1 MPPPWPRLVTLTA
14 LAGSAALALGGGFSN
29 PAAQRHQATGVR
41 YEVDERAGERVH
53 LLTIA
58 SDPAFKVVPSVA
70 PSLQSL
76 AQIARDRGAIAGING
91 GYFDPAN
98 QQTNSWV
105 LINGRVAANPGKNE
119 RLMQNPALRP
129 YLNAIL
135 NRSEFR
141 VYRCKGKV
149 RYGIAPHQA
158 PIPPGCR
165 LEQALGGGPQLLPTL
180 STEREAFTATE
191 QGVVVRDAIDALGAN
206 ARTAVGLKADGQL
219 LWVMVEQKP
228 GRDRSGMTLAELGR
242 YLKGRGV
249 ISALNLDGGSSTS
262 LYFKGVSHGG
272 QHDQGGAPIQRAV
285 KSFLL
290 LVPGPSGK
298 GPSSC
303 SGVRVC

>member
-1 MPPPWPRLVTLTA
+1 MQQLWPRLLA
-14 LAGSAALALGGGFSN
+14 LATVAGCAALALGGGFVK
-29 PAAQRHQATGVR
+29 PPPPRPYAAHVS
-41 YEVDERAGERVH
+41 YEVDERSGERIH

-58 SDPAFKVVPSVA
+58 NDPALKVVPSVS
-70 PSLQSL
+70 PSLQPL
-76 AQIARDRGAIAGING
+76 APIARARGAIAGING
-91 GYFDPAN
+91 GYFDPTN

-105 LINGRVAANPGKNE
+105 LINGRVAANPGRNE
-119 RLMQNPALRP
+119 RLMQNPTLRP

-149 RYGIAPHQA
+149 QYGIAPHRA
-158 PIPPGCR
+158 PPPPACR

-180 STEREAFTATE
+180 TTEREAFTARE

-219 LWVMVEQKP
+219 LWVMVEQKT
-228 GRDRSGMTLAELGR
+228 GRERSGMTLAELGR

-249 ISALNLDGGSSTS
+249 ISALNLDGGSSS
-262 LYFKGVSHGG
+262 SIDIKGVSHGG
-272 QHDQGGAPIQRAV
+272 QRDRDGAPIQRAV

-290 LVPGPSGK
+290 LVPGP
-298 GPSSC
+298 
-303 SGVRVC
+303 

>member
-1 MPPPWPRLVTLTA
+1 VQQLRPHLVA
-14 LAGSAALALGGGFSN
+14 LATVAGFAALAMGGGFAN
-29 PAAQRHQATGVR
+29 PAANRQQATGVS
-41 YEVDERAGERVH
+41 YEVEERAGERVH

-58 SDPAFKVVPSVA
+58 NDPALKVVPSVA
-70 PSLQSL
+70 PSLQPL
-76 AQIARDRGAIAGING
+76 ARIARASGAIAGING
-91 GYFDPAN
+91 GYFDPSN

-135 NRSEFR
+135 ARSEFR

-149 RYGIAPHQA
+149 QYGIAPHRA
-158 PIPPGCR
+158 PIPPACR

-180 STEREAFTATE
+180 TTEREAFTARE
-191 QGVVVRDAIDALGAN
+191 QGAVVRDAIDALGAN

-228 GRDRSGMTLAELGR
+228 GRARSGMTLAELGR
-242 YLKGRGV
+242 YLKGRGA
-249 ISALNLDGGSSTS
+249 ISALNLDGGSSSS
-262 LYFKGVSHGG
+262 LYVRGVGHGG
-272 QHDQGGAPIQRAV
+272 QRDRGGAPIQRAV

-290 LVPGPSGK
+290 LVPGP
-298 GPSSC
+298 
-303 SGVRVC
+303 

>member
-1 MPPPWPRLVTLTA
+1 MQPPWPRLVTLTA
-14 LAGSAALALGGGFSN
+14 LAGSAALVLGGGLAN
-29 PAAQRHQATGVR
+29 PAAHRHQPTGVR

-53 LLTIA
+53 LLTIP
-58 SDPAFKVVPSVA
+58 SDRAMAIVPSVA

-76 AQIARDRGAIAGING
+76 AQIARARGAIAGING

-105 LINGRVAANPGKNE
+105 LIDGRVAANPANNT
-119 RLMQNPALRP
+119 RLLQNPALRP
-129 YLNAIL
+129 HLKAIL
-135 NRSEFR
+135 ARSEFR
-141 VYRCKGKV
+141 VYHCKGKV

-158 PIPPGCR
+158 PIPPGCT
-165 LEQALGGGPQLLPTL
+165 LVHALGGGPQLLPTL
-180 STEREAFTATE
+180 TTEREAFTARA

-228 GRDRSGMTLAELGR
+228 GRDSSGMTLGELGR

-249 ISALNLDGGSSTS
+249 SSALNLDGGSSS
-262 LYFKGVSHGG
+262 SIYVKGVSHGG
-272 QHDQGGAPIQRAV
+272 QRDQSGAPIQRAV

-290 LVPGPSGK
+290 LVPGASGK
-298 GPSSC
+298 GASS
-303 SGVRVC
+303 